1 MENLSAL
8 TLTESGSIGVGL
20 QNGESGFDSVQF
32 GEEIQTLITVTP
44 DNASSFTALLEL
56 PANQAMELLH
66 HVPESNGNKIAGDPL
81 HNKPFPQQLPFGSNL
96 TFLSDPA
103 LIERASKF
111 SVFAGGQHSPETTS
125 SVPSNSS
132 ANLDKVKNEPTETDS
147 NPNSS
152 QPLVSDPM
160 VEEKSQKPLMKR
172 KEREKKAKV
181 SSKKSKNEIREDA
194 EKLPYVHVRA
204 RRGQATDSHSLAER
218 ARREKINARMKL
230 LQELVPGCS
239 KISGTALVLDEI
251 INHVQ
256 SLQRQVEFL
265 SMRLAAVN
273 PRIDFNLDN
282 ILATA
287 NGSVM
292 EGSLP
297 NMGSPL
303 MWPEFPLNGNRQQ
316 YQQQWHLDAIGLQQ
330 PLWGRQEDSHTF
342 VTPENSLLTYD
353 SSANS
358 VSTQSTRHK
367 SPQTISVT
375 DFGAT
380 GDGIRYDTTAIQ
392 SAIDACSG
400 IERCRVVFPPGTY
413 LTATVRLKSGVVLE
427 VGVGATILG
436 GMRMEDYP
444 REQSEWYVVL
454 AENATDVG
462 ITGGGAIDGQSW
474 GFVERFDEKKNVM
487 VSWNRTGACSGD
499 ECRPRLVGFIG
510 CKNVVVSNVFLTKPA
525 YWCLHI
531 VRCENISI
539 HDVQIYG
546 DFNTPNNDGIDIEDS
561 NNTIITRCH
570 IDTGDDAICPK
581 TYTGP
586 LYNLTATDC
595 WIRTKSS
602 AIKLGSA
609 SWFDFKGLVFD
620 NITIV
625 DSHRG
630 LGLQIR
636 DGGNVSDV
644 TFSNININTR
654 YYDPSWWG
662 RAEPIYVTTCP
673 RDSSSKEGSISN
685 INFVN
690 ITVISENGIFLSG
703 SEGGELSNLRF
714 INMNVTYKRWTKYDG
729 GLVDYRP
736 GCQGLVH
743 HSSAGLL
750 MEHINGLEVENV
762 NMKWSGARSRRWNI
776 PLDFRSATVNNISML
791 NFHTSLL
798 KQ

>member
-1 MENLSAL
+1 MTNPYP
-8 TLTESGSIGVGL
+8 
-20 QNGESGFDSVQF
+20 
-32 GEEIQTLITVTP
+32 EIIII
-44 DNASSFTALLEL
+44 LL
-56 PANQAMELLH
+56 
-66 HVPESNGNKIAGDPL
+66 
-81 HNKPFPQQLPFGSNL
+81 
-96 TFLSDPA
+96 FL
-103 LIERASKF
+103 
-111 SVFAGGQHSPETTS
+111 
-125 SVPSNSS
+125 
-132 ANLDKVKNEPTETDS
+132 
-147 NPNSS
+147 
-152 QPLVSDPM
+152 
-160 VEEKSQKPLMKR
+160 
-172 KEREKKAKV
+172 
-181 SSKKSKNEIREDA
+181 
-194 EKLPYVHVRA
+194 
-204 RRGQATDSHSLAER
+204 
-218 ARREKINARMKL
+218 
-230 LQELVPGCS
+230 LVP
-239 KISGTALVLDEI
+239 I
-251 INHVQ
+251 
-256 SLQRQVEFL
+256 
-265 SMRLAAVN
+265 
-273 PRIDFNLDN
+273 
-282 ILATA
+282 
-287 NGSVM
+287 
-292 EGSLP
+292 
-297 NMGSPL
+297 
-303 MWPEFPLNGNRQQ
+303 
-316 YQQQWHLDAIGLQQ
+316 
-330 PLWGRQEDSHTF
+330 
-342 VTPENSLLTYD
+342 
-353 SSANS
+353 
-358 VSTQSTRHK
+358 QSTRHK

-380 GDGIRYDTTAIQ
+380 GDGLRYDTTAIQ

-644 TFSNININTR
+644 TFSNIKINTR